1 MNADTY
7 LQSQCWVRKGDTK
20 WFSFLH
26 FYYLLLMPKNY
37 QYYCQQTIRQQKT
50 HQNFI
55 TSLNGECRYKF
66 AGSLL
71 SQKRGYK
78 MNFISTHLVLVA
90 DIHAMVSFIEK
101 RHHWLSPL
109 CSIVLLTILKL
120 SSIMILFHFSN
131 LEIFFEKI
139 AIV

>member
-1 MNADTY
+1 MQIPICWLNAE
-7 LQSQCWVRKGDTK
+7 SEKGIQNV
-20 WFSFLH
+20 FH
-26 FYYLLLMPKNY
+26 FYTSMICCWCQKNN

-66 AGSLL
+66 AESLL

-78 MNFISTHLVLVA
+78 MNFISTHLGLVA